1 VSFARDS
8 GLLHERGAKTTGI
21 FRHRGQFGP
30 DRRSRHRIGIATTV
44 RVKEHMRKCDLLRGH
59 MLSFVFLKERFR
71 LLNCR
76 WGQLPDAKPIEMAK
90 ASLKAARKWL
100 PEPA

>member
-1 VSFARDS
+1 
-8 GLLHERGAKTTGI
+8 
-21 FRHRGQFGP
+21 
-30 DRRSRHRIGIATTV
+30 
-44 RVKEHMRKCDLLRGH
+44 MRKCDLLRGH